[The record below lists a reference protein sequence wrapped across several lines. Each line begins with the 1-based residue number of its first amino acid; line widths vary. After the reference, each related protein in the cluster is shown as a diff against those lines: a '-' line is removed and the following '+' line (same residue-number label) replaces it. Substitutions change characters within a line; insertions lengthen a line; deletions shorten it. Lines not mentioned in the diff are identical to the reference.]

1 MPKIGGNNIEECME
15 ICMSDDKLK
24 EEVKNDEDRS
34 KMCYAACMSSFEGN
48 ELKTFEVRAEDGK
61 YIIDG
66 SPNPILVLVR
76 GREYVFNV
84 DAEGHPLWI
93 KTSPE
98 LGAVDDYPY
107 GVTNNGT
114 DRGEVMFRV
123 PNEAPSKLYYVC
135 EFHET
140 MRNEIRVMDPSEYK
154 IFQLVEEYKNKKR
167 A

>member
-1 MPKIGGNNIEECME
+1 MPKVGGTNIEECME

-24 EEVKNDEDRS
+24 EEIADDGKRNE
-34 KMCYAACMSSFEGN
+34 MCYAACMANLEGK

-66 SPNPILVLVR
+66 NPNPILVLIR
-76 GREYVFNV
+76 GHEYVFNV

-123 PNEAPSKLYYVC
+123 PNEAPSRLYYVC
-135 EFHET
+135 EFHDT
-140 MRNEIRVMDPSEYK
+140 MRNEIRVMDPAEYK
-154 IFQLVEEYKNKKR
+154 LFELVEKYKNK
-167 A
+167 